1 MIYLKFKYSGLF
13 SLFICAVLI
22 FSSNHVTAQD
32 CACDEYIYL
41 NEVQNGGAV
50 HKYKVNADGSLT
62 EINPNGPWYPNGGVS
77 EMSLPHGLGSDLNG
91 YLYIGESLD
100 SDSEIRRLD
109 CDGSI
114 MPTSVYSI
122 PNTPTF
128 NVVST
133 GNTAFSTTVGSQTVE
148 AWDLCDGTSLGG
160 VCLASNSGSTVS
172 HGWGLYEY
180 PEGTFYTYSASNGGS
195 VYKFTEADLNGPC
208 VSPLFEGPAEIGISA
223 TVYGLTVDSQGNV
236 YIVENNF
243 GGSGAGKILKFDA
256 SGNYICET
264 PLDQTDGDGG
274 YYGIYGVVYSPT
286 CDCLYSSNFTT
297 DDDCVSRFDLNC
309 NYVGA
314 VVDPVGGVAN
324 NTAAVFG
331 KAIARQQE
339 CCPLFDSREHNQYV
353 CDPVEGETYFMIDF
367 LPCEFI
373 CAGQWE
379 VVSNTAGTFNP
390 CNNSF
395 TYEQIG
401 EGCFTYSYD
410 PGANANAICQAFT
423 IDVCVAFG
431 ETPPPP
437 VVSQTCDED
446 SGVGEFTVATPCVD
460 GSFIEY
466 STDNGSTWS
475 VNMPTWA
482 QGTSVTARCFTEGK
496 FSCIGES
503 TDPPIVGSCD
513 LTTVFDLALTNMYDS
528 FQDLDGSG
536 TITPGDEVKFN
547 IVVYN
552 QGTQPATDIIVENY
566 IPTGMTFASSM
577 DFVAVGGGYQ
587 ATIPTLAPGASAT
600 LMIIL
605 TVDSGST
612 GVLTN
617 NAEIISAD
625 NDGDPS
631 TPAPVDEDSPIGPTG
646 SSDDTSEVGSDD
658 DIADDS
664 TGGTDNPADI
674 DSYDPAQIEVGTA
687 CPDPNC
693 FNITVRSE

>member
-1 MIYLKFKYSGLF
+1 MINVKYYFSGVFSVLIWVSLLLF
-13 SLFICAVLI
+13 SIGNI
-22 FSSNHVTAQD
+22 QAQD
-32 CACDEYIYL
+32 CACEEYVYL

-62 EINPNGPWYPNGGVS
+62 EINPNGPWYPDGGVS
-77 EMSLPHGLGSDLNG
+77 EMALPHGLGSDLNG
-91 YLYIGESLD
+91 YIYIGESLD

-109 CDGSI
+109 CDGNI

-133 GNTAFSTTVGSQTVE
+133 GNTAFSTTVGSQEVE
-148 AWDLCDGTSLGG
+148 AWNLCDGSSLGG
-160 VCLASNSGSTVS
+160 VCLASNSGGTVS

-180 PEGTFYTYSASNGGS
+180 PEGTFYTYSASNGGA
-195 VYKFTEADLNGPC
+195 VYKFTEADVNGAC
-208 VSPLFEGPAEIGISA
+208 VAPMFEGPAEIGVSA

-236 YIVENNF
+236 YLVENNF
-243 GGSGAGKILKFDA
+243 GGGGPGKIIKFDS
-256 SGNYICET
+256 SGNYVCET

-286 CDCLYSSNFTT
+286 CDCIYSSNFTT
-297 DDDCVSRFDLNC
+297 TDDCVSRFDLDC
-309 NYVGA
+309 NYVGP
-314 VVDPVGGVAN
+314 VVDAVGGVSN

-331 KAIARQQE
+331 KAIAIQPE
-339 CCPLFDSREHNQYV
+339 CCPLFDSKEHNQYV
-353 CDPVEGETYFMIDF
+353 CDPVLGETYFMIDF

-410 PGANANAICQAFT
+410 PGASANAVCQAFV
-423 IDVCVAFG
+423 IDVCVNFG
-431 ETPPPP
+431 ETPAPP
-437 VVSQTCDED
+437 VLTSVCDDQGNGSFEIP
-446 SGVGEFTVATPCVD
+446 TPCVD
-460 GSFIEY
+460 GAFIEY

-475 VNMPTWA
+475 ATMPAWSQGIEVN
-482 QGTSVTARCFTEGK
+482 ARCYTEGN
-496 FSCIGES
+496 FACAG
-503 TDPPIVGSCD
+503 DPMAQPVVGTCD
-513 LTTVFDLALTNMYDS
+513 AVTVFDLALTNMYDS
-528 FQDLDGSG
+528 YQDLDGSG
-536 TITPGDEVKFN
+536 TITAGDEVKFN

-552 QGTQPATDIIVENY
+552 QGTEPATDIVVDNY
-566 IPTGMTFASSM
+566 IPTGMSFASSM
-577 DFVAVGGGYQ
+577 DFALVGGSYQ
-587 ATIPTLAPGASAT
+587 ATIGSLAPGASQT

-605 TVDSGST
+605 SVDSGVT
-612 GVLTN
+612 GTLTN
-617 NAEIISAD
+617 NAEITSAD
-625 NDGDPS
+625 NDGDAS

-646 SSDDTSEVGSDD
+646 SSDDTSEVGTDN

-664 TGGTDNPADI
+664 TGGVDNPADI

-693 FNITVRSE
+693 FDITIRN